1 MRLLALSRA
10 TPRYPG
16 TSPSSNCGNSPR
28 TLFAALLLASK
39 VYASL
44 LPRACSIADAG
55 MQIAGRCGNRTMA
68 EQFLYR
74 AQIGAIVHHCRY
86 ARMPQLVWVRFQPNA
101 GADFRYYPLDRP
113 R

>member
-1 MRLLALSRA
+1 
-10 TPRYPG
+10 
-16 TSPSSNCGNSPR
+16 
-28 TLFAALLLASK
+28 
-39 VYASL
+39 
-44 LPRACSIADAG
+44 
-55 MQIAGRCGNRTMA
+55 MA